1 MSAHVRSLAGRTT
14 AIIVLLLVAG
24 ALSQCLAEARRSG
37 NLFLFREL
45 TPAVQFT
52 AWVPD
57 TNATVRGLIY
67 LGCHGDGADVTWW
80 VRGESNDG
88 RQIRCFCRKYGF
100 GVLGGN
106 NILATNFWS
115 TTDPRHW
122 GPSMQ
127 LLDSALQ
134 QFAALGHPEFAHIPL
149 IPFGCSNGGVTAWSV
164 TNLLPSQVIC
174 TTPDEFPTVAPN
186 LAMDGVLK
194 VPVLCSHAENG
205 AGWNYYPGATLHD
218 SRTRGGLMAWWL
230 QHQTTHCTG
239 PIAEIE
245 VPFWEKCI
253 RARYPASANP
263 ATGPVT
269 FTNMTE
275 DSGWAVDTT
284 WRNGLVGIRA
294 YASYSGPE
302 NAVGWVPD
310 EDMAHLYRCMASWGP
325 KRYMR
330 VYYNSQRLDSL
341 WPVVPPGARVS
352 LQVCD
357 STAPVSGF
365 DRVEF
370 YNGATKLGEVTS
382 GSPALDVTLATNGPV
397 AQTFSALIYLPGSVV
412 RATDHPKCLLVVDTT
427 VVTAVWP
434 GDARS
439 TGRRGTTAGMALG
452 LGAQHV
458 YDVAGRLVSRDV
470 GSTTGSASVRVVK
483 ASGVTFV
490 RVGSSTR

>member
-1 MSAHVRSLAGRTT
+1 
-14 AIIVLLLVAG
+14 
-24 ALSQCLAEARRSG
+24 
-37 NLFLFREL
+37 
-45 TPAVQFT
+45 
-52 AWVPD
+52 
-57 TNATVRGLIY
+57 
-67 LGCHGDGADVTWW
+67 
-80 VRGESNDG
+80 
-88 RQIRCFCRKYGF
+88 
-100 GVLGGN
+100 
-106 NILATNFWS
+106 
-115 TTDPRHW
+115 
-122 GPSMQ
+122 
-127 LLDSALQ
+127 
-134 QFAALGHPEFAHIPL
+134 
-149 IPFGCSNGGVTAWSV
+149 
-164 TNLLPSQVIC
+164 
-174 TTPDEFPTVAPN
+174 
-186 LAMDGVLK
+186 
-194 VPVLCSHAENG
+194 
-205 AGWNYYPGATLHD
+205 
-218 SRTRGGLMAWWL
+218 
-230 QHQTTHCTG
+230 
-239 PIAEIE
+239 
-245 VPFWEKCI
+245 
-253 RARYPASANP
+253 
-263 ATGPVT
+263 
-269 FTNMTE
+269 
-275 DSGWAVDTT
+275 
-284 WRNGLVGIRA
+284 
-294 YASYSGPE
+294 
-302 NAVGWVPD
+302 
-310 EDMAHLYRCMASWGP
+310 MAHLYRCMASWGP